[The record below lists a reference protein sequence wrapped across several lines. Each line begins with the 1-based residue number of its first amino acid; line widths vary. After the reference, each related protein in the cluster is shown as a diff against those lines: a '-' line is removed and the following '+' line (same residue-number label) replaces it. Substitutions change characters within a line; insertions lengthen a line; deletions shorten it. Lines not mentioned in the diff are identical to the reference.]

1 MERIGVIIVAGGS
14 GRRMGGSIPKQ
25 FRLLGGQPVLAR
37 TIGNFATAWPGA
49 EIVVVLPE
57 SHIAFWKDF
66 AARFEVAHHQV
77 VAGGAERFD
86 SVRCGLAALRSD
98 PDLIAVQDGVRPLGS
113 VEMIRR
119 VAQTALRYGAAVPVV
134 EPADSFREIEAAGK
148 ETNPTGSAGAD
159 AGADRE
165 EDPRSHPVDR
175 SRLRIVQTPQI
186 FRSWLL
192 REAYRQ
198 PYRREF
204 TDDASVVEAAGYPVS
219 LARGERSNLK
229 LTTPEDF
236 IIAEALLSAREEE
249 EAQRKE
255 ELTQHG
261 GELTQHGGEAD
272 DPTRG
277 AAPAKAV
284 DRSDSHFRA

>member
-37 TIGNFATAWPGA
+37 TIGNFAAAWPGA

-66 AARFEVAHHQV
+66 AARFEVARHQV

-86 SVRCGLAALRSD
+86 SVRCGLSALRSD

-119 VAQTALRYGAAVPVV
+119 VAQTALRYGAAIPVV
-134 EPADSFREIEAAGK
+134 EPADSFREVEAA
-148 ETNPTGSAGAD
+148 ETATNPTSPANANSNS
-159 AGADRE
+159 
-165 EDPRSHPVDR
+165 EDPRSHPLDR

-192 REAYRQ
+192 REAYAQ
-198 PYRREF
+198 SYRREF

-249 EAQRKE
+249 EAQRRE
-255 ELTQHG
+255 GSTQHG
-261 GELTQHGGEAD
+261 EEAD

-277 AAPAKAV
+277 KAPTGEV
-284 DRSDSHFRA
+284 DRSDPHLRT

>member
-14 GRRMGGSIPKQ
+14 GRRMGGTIPKQ

-37 TIGNFATAWPGA
+37 TIGNFAAAWPGA

-57 SHIAFWKDF
+57 SHIAFWQDF
-66 AARFEVAHHQV
+66 AARFEVARHRV

-119 VAQTALRYGAAVPVV
+119 VAETALRYGAAVPVI
-134 EPADSFREIEAAGK
+134 EPADSFRQIEAAEEGAK
-148 ETNPTGSAGAD
+148 EGAGEGAEPTGAARAAGANASANANAGAD
-159 AGADRE
+159 AGANAAAGAGANATAGADT
-165 EDPRSHPVDR
+165 EDPRSHPLDR

-192 REAYRQ
+192 REAYDR
-198 PYRREF
+198 PYSREF

-219 LARGERSNLK
+219 LARGERANLK

-236 IIAEALLSAREEE
+236 IIAEALLAAREE
-249 EAQRKE
+249 RD
-255 ELTQHG
+255 
-261 GELTQHGGEAD
+261 GEAR
-272 DPTRG
+272 DPEQ
-277 AAPAKAV
+277 
-284 DRSDSHFRA
+284 

>member
-14 GRRMGGSIPKQ
+14 GRRMGGGIPKQ

-37 TIGNFATAWPGA
+37 TIGNFAAAWPGA

-66 AARFEVAHHQV
+66 AARFEVARHSV

-98 PDLIAVQDGVRPLGS
+98 PDLIAVQDGVRPLGT

-119 VAQTALRYGAAVPVV
+119 VAETALRYGAAVPVV
-134 EPADSFREIEAAGK
+134 EPVDSFREIEAAGEGAK
-148 ETNPTGSAGAD
+148 EETEGAEPAGTNASTGANAGTD
-159 AGADRE
+159 M
-165 EDPRSHPVDR
+165 EDPRSHPLDR

-192 REAYRQ
+192 REAYEQ
-198 PYRREF
+198 PRRREF

-236 IIAEALLSAREEE
+236 IIAEALLAAREE
-249 EAQRKE
+249 
-255 ELTQHG
+255 T
-261 GELTQHGGEAD
+261 AD
-272 DPTRG
+272 ETSEPEQ
-277 AAPAKAV
+277 
-284 DRSDSHFRA
+284 